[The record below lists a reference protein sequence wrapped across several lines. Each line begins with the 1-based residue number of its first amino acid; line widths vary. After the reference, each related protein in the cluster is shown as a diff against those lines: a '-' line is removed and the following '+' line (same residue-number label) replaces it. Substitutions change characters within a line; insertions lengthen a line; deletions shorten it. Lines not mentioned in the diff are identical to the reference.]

1 MIIRIWHGWTRPE
14 NAEAYEELLGREL
27 FVNIV
32 DRNIGGF
39 RGIKLLRRRLETEVE
54 FVTIMEFN
62 SLDAVKEFAGS
73 DYEHAVVPPGA
84 RALLS
89 RYDRQSLHYEL
100 VTELP
105 G

>member
-14 NAEAYEELLGREL
+14 NAEAYEELLGREI